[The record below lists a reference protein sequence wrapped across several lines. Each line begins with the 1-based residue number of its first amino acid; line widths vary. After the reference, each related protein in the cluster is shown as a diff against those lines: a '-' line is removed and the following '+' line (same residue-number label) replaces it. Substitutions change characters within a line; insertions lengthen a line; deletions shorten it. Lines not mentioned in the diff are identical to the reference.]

1 MPIIPKTRP
10 QQTRYLVNPT
20 VLIVEDNV
28 DHLNDISEK
37 FTANTTLGVLPVSS
51 IREAMKYL
59 TPKSAIKYNIRSVF
73 ADQEFATNAQSNNPR
88 LQNGLDLLTYVSKR
102 QPSMG
107 LYLNTVHGADETL
120 LKDAKNELGTTS
132 RVFMKGERRSPGQEY
147 YACVERD
154 YLTQALRSESAVQ
167 QAAVQDQINI
177 LDARQ
182 GLLSGDVEIA
192 DKLRHLFDAHRV
204 TYLRAMGSEGIARHL
219 SFGSPVEVVCIR
231 EGDGTYTARALG
243 LGVLQEGVGPDAW
256 EAQMELADR
265 IVEVYLDLKATTP
278 KERGKFANKVWH
290 NLEAV
295 ICDEPSTRR
304 N

>member
-1 MPIIPKTRP
+1 MPTIPKTRR
-10 QQTRYLVNPT
+10 QQTKYLVNPT

-28 DHLNDISEK
+28 DHLNEISEK
-37 FTANTTLGVLPVSS
+37 FTSNTTLGVLPVSS
-51 IREAMKYL
+51 LKEAMKYL
-59 TPKSAIKYNIRSVF
+59 TTKSAIKHNIRSVF
-73 ADQEFATNAQSNNPR
+73 ADQEFATNAQSSKPR
-88 LQNGLDLLTYVSKR
+88 LQNGLDLLTLLSKR

-107 LYLNTVHGADETL
+107 LYLHTVHGLDATL
-120 LKDAKNELGTTS
+120 LKNAEKELGTTS
-132 RVFMKGERRSPGQEY
+132 RVFTKGAKRSSGQEY

-167 QAAVQDQINI
+167 QAAVDDQINI

-204 TYLRAMGSEGIARHL
+204 TYLRAMGTEGTLNKL
-219 SFGSPVEVVCIR
+219 SFGSPVEIVCIR

-243 LGVLQEGVGPDAW
+243 LGVLQEGVGPNAW

-265 IVEVYLDLKATTP
+265 IVEVYLDLKATTS
-278 KERGKFANKVWH
+278 KERGKFANRVWH

-295 ICDEPSTRR
+295 ICDEPSIQR